1 MSCRPLRW
9 LWGLIPLALI
19 GLMVNYFVRPVIE
32 ADLKKQGEIALKES
46 GLPWASMSFEG
57 RDGVLSGIA
66 FDDGARAKAIKIV
79 QSTYGVRIVDDRASL
94 VDQVDNFYWMAT
106 RKDGRVRLKGFVPN
120 DEMHRT
126 LIGMASASFPGLEI
140 DDRMKIARGA
150 PSVDAWL
157 SGVSFAFKQLGQMN
171 NGRAQLDGTDFSIFG
186 EARDVAAYNLV
197 DGALS
202 GDMPRGIVLKARN
215 IVSPAVS
222 PFTWAAAIQKRQL
235 VLSGY
240 APNADLRDRVV
251 ADAKAKFPDL
261 KIVNQ
266 LVIASGAPAGWIG
279 GTSVALAALK
289 KLGNGRAIM
298 TDASLNISGATKN
311 NVLPADIR
319 NFIEAGLP
327 STFKNN
333 VDIAVL
339 ATQPAKL
346 DWHAVLSKPSV
357 VLEGDVPD
365 RATKNLI
372 LERARTNFPGR
383 RVVNQMNIKS
393 VSPPQGWSLTA
404 LRALDAMTRLSEGEA
419 TLNDT
424 RLRVSGTATT
434 VNAIETIRETVTSY
448 LPNGYQGYENV
459 KPPSPTFS
467 RYNYTEY
474 EEEGDN
480 WWRSFLANAKKKIV
494 KPIVNVNKPIVDVK
508 KPIVDVKEIL
518 ASKKPVS
525 ANVCG
530 NALNEV
536 ARSGIVR
543 FETNSS
549 RINSAS
555 YPTLDK
561 LFNIANKC
569 PNASFEISGHTDS
582 DGSKGYNKKLSL
594 KRAASIVSYL
604 KGKGIDGSRMKSAGY
619 GESRPIAPNDT
630 AANKARNRRIEF
642 KVLSS

>member
-9 LWGLIPLALI
+9 LWGLIPLAVI

-32 ADLKKQGEIALKES
+32 ADLKSQGEIALKEA

-66 FDDGARAKAIKIV
+66 FDDGARDKAIKIV

-106 RKDGRVRLKGFVPN
+106 REDGRVRLKGFVPN
-120 DEMHRT
+120 DEMRRT

-171 NGRAQLDGTDFSIFG
+171 NGRAQLDGTDFSISG
-186 EARDVAAYNLV
+186 EARDVAAYNQV

-202 GDMPRGIVLKARN
+202 GDMPRGIVLKSRN
-215 IVSPAVS
+215 IVSPKVS
-222 PFTWAAAIQKRQL
+222 PFIWAAAIQKKQL

-240 APNADLRDRVV
+240 APDAKAREKVV
-251 ADAKAKFPDL
+251 ADAKAKFPNMT
-261 KIVNQ
+261 IVNQ
-266 LVIASGAPAGWIG
+266 LVIARGAPAGWIV
-279 GTSVALAALK
+279 GTGVALDALK
-289 KLGNGRAIM
+289 KLGNGRATM
-298 TDASLNISGATKN
+298 TDASVNVSGATKDN
-311 NVLPADIR
+311 GLSANIR
-319 NFIEAGLP
+319 DFVATGLP
-327 STFKNN
+327 STFSNK
-333 VDIAVL
+333 VDIALL

-346 DWHAVLSKPSV
+346 DWHAVLSKSSV

-365 RATKNLI
+365 LATKNLV
-372 LERARTNFPGR
+372 LERARKNFPGLR
-383 RVVNQMNIKS
+383 IINRMNIKS
-393 VSPPQGWSLTA
+393 VSPPEGWSLTA

-424 RLRVSGTATT
+424 RLRVSGTAIS
-434 VNAIETIRETVTSY
+434 VYGIETIRETVTSY
-448 LPNGYQGYENV
+448 LPKGYQGYENV
-459 KPPSPTFS
+459 KPPAPTFN

-494 KPIVNVNKPIVDVK
+494 KPIV
-508 KPIVDVKEIL
+508 DVKEIL
-518 ASKKPVS
+518 ASKAPVT

-530 NALNEV
+530 SALNEV
-536 ARSGIVR
+536 ARTGIVR

-555 YPTLDK
+555 YPTLNK
-561 LFNIANKC
+561 LFNIAKKC
-569 PNASFEISGHTDS
+569 PDASFEISGHTDS
-582 DGSKGYNKKLSL
+582 DGSKGYNQKLSL

-604 KGKGIDGSRMKSAGY
+604 KGKGIDGARMKSAGY